1 MKMKQLSLTAFSM
14 VVISASSATFAQ
26 TENFTGLSVGAN
38 FTQTAATHK
47 RTETDSSSVE
57 VFKYGETS
65 SGANLQAA
73 YGFKAGD
80 SMVINVGGTYS
91 LNDYKAGGDS
101 SSQNSYDS
109 IGKDKKHYTLYI
121 EPGFVL
127 SDSTLAY
134 GKLAYHNLTHEVKAT
149 SSSTSLNESIKFSNI
164 GFGAGVRTMLSKNT
178 FLQAEMGLVNF
189 TEKSYALGRA
199 TYKEQPKLTYGSLG
213 VGYKF

>member
-1 MKMKQLSLTAFSM
+1 MKIKQLSFTAFSM
-14 VVISASSATFAQ
+14 VVFSASSATFAQ
-26 TENFTGLSVGAN
+26 SENFTGLSVGAN

-47 RTETDSSSVE
+47 RTESDSSSVE

-73 YGFKAGD
+73 YGIKAGD

-91 LNDYKAGGDS
+91 LNDYKAGGYTYNGS
-101 SSQNSYDS
+101 SWESNN
-109 IGKDKKHYTLYI
+109 KAKNHYTLYI

-134 GKLAYHNLTHEVKAT
+134 GKLAYHNLKLKTVT
-149 SSSTSLNESIKFSNI
+149 SDSNVSQNFSNI

-178 FLQAEMGLVNF
+178 YLQAELGLVNF
-189 TEKSYALGRA
+189 SEKSYVLSGA

>member
-91 LNDYKAGGDS
+91 LNDYKAGGYTYNGS
-101 SSQNSYDS
+101 AWQSNN
-109 IGKDKKHYTLYI
+109 KAKNHYTLYI

-149 SSSTSLNESIKFSNI
+149 GSNSSLNESIKFSNI
-164 GFGAGVRTMLSKNT
+164 GFGAGVRTMLSKNA
-178 FLQAEMGLVNF
+178 FLQAEMGVVNF
-189 TEKSYALGRA
+189 TEKSYALGGA
-199 TYKEQPKLTYGSLG
+199 TNKEQPKLTYGSLG

>member
-1 MKMKQLSLTAFSM
+1 MKIKQLSFTAFSM
-14 VVISASSATFAQ
+14 VVISASSAAFAQ

-91 LNDYKAGGDS
+91 LNDYKAGGYTYNGS
-101 SSQNSYDS
+101 AWQSNN
-109 IGKDKKHYTLYI
+109 KAKNHYTLYI

-134 GKLAYHNLTHEVKAT
+134 GKLAYHNLKLKTDT
-149 SSSTSLNESIKFSNI
+149 STYTESQNFSNI

-189 TEKSYALGRA
+189 TEKSYVHGGA
-199 TYKEQPKLTYGSLG
+199 TFKEQPKLTYGSLG

>member
-1 MKMKQLSLTAFSM
+1 MKIKQLSFTVFSM
-14 VVISASSATFAQ
+14 VVFSASSATFAQ
-26 TENFTGLSVGAN
+26 SENFTGLSVGAN

-47 RTETDSSSVE
+47 RTEVSTYTDTYN
-57 VFKYGETS
+57 YGDTTS
-65 SGANLQAA
+65 GVNLQAA
-73 YGFKAGD
+73 YGIKAGD

-149 SSSTSLNESIKFSNI
+149 SSNTSLNESIKFSNI

>member
-47 RTETDSSSVE
+47 RTEVSTYTDTYN
-57 VFKYGETS
+57 YGDTTS
-65 SGANLQAA
+65 GVNLQAA
-73 YGFKAGD
+73 YGIKAGD

-134 GKLAYHNLTHEVKAT
+134 GKLAYHNLKLKTDT
-149 SSSTSLNESIKFSNI
+149 SHSNVSQNFSNI

-178 FLQAEMGLVNF
+178 YLQAELGLVNF